1 MKYLILLLAILSFG
15 GVFYGFL
22 VESEAS
28 QKFIGFGVVGIFFL
42 VIPLFSYFRWKDRDV
57 KDYMI
62 TKENLD
68 KMRGKE

>member
-42 VIPLFSYFRWKDRDV
+42 LFPLFSYFRWKDRDL